1 MVKISFSPINELVVH
16 EVVKVSMDDLMRER
30 ITPSGTMP
38 LYWCNGLVFS
48 FSSVPMNKRVLDDY
62 LNGKIH
68 WMEVHYAEM
77 KDYDE
82 VVVLNDEHYNGS
94 MKIRV
99 IDTSKSALHSDFVKW
114 LKANSKPAK
123 ESNK

>member
-1 MVKISFSPINELVVH
+1 MVRISFSPVNELVVH

-114 LKANSKPAK
+114 LKATSKPAK

>member
-1 MVKISFSPINELVVH
+1 MVKISFSPITELVVH
-16 EVVKVSMDDLMRER
+16 EVVKVGMDDLLRER

-68 WMEVHYAEM
+68 WMEVHYADM
-77 KDYDE
+77 ADYKE
-82 VVVLNDEHYNGS
+82 VLELNDEHYNGS

-99 IDTSKSALHSDFVKW
+99 IDTSRSALHSDFIKW
-114 LKANSKPAK
+114 LKSNSKPAR